1 MVTCGYALVDP
12 TVCWVESRQR
22 AAKPPVQYSHY
33 TEIHQYLS
41 VYGDTGSCV
50 DTTLI
55 SITSYKGNR
64 YSYYSLTCPILHL
77 CGTCHIW
84 SRHIS
89 INLSL
94 LAQKHQADRVA
105 L

>member
-41 VYGDTGSCV
+41 VYGDPGSCV

-64 YSYYSLTCPILHL
+64 YFLLFIDDYNCSYRCPTTCLNIYIL
-77 CGTCHIW
+77 
-84 SRHIS
+84 
-89 INLSL
+89 
-94 LAQKHQADRVA
+94 
-105 L
+105 

>member
-64 YSYYSLTCPILHL
+64 YFYYSFTCPIYL
-77 CGTCHIW
+77 T
-84 SRHIS
+84 SMRNMS
-89 INLSL
+89 YLS
-94 LAQKHQADRVA
+94 
-105 L
+105 